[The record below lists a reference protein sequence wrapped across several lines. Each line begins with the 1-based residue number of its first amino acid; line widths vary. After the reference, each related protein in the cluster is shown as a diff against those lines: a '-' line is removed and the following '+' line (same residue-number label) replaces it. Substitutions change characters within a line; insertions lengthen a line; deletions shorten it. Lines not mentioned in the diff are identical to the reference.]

1 MCECEEKDVPIFWR
15 AQENSS
21 QPKDFSHKVVSS
33 KDKFATTF
41 TDNIFSSASF
51 GQEKKA
57 VIDCPQNDKEWC
69 VDDQDGTYEKINES
83 DYMLVNLL
91 DNEEAYTA
99 YEGGPIWNSIYEENC
114 LLDKAFSNLKHR
126 LKHKIFKLL
135 DHEDYCT
142 EETLLYHMISGLH
155 ASVNTHISEGFSDLK
170 NPGNNV
176 ANQTFFLDHVGNHLD
191 RVKNLH
197 FVFAAAVKAV

>member
-1 MCECEEKDVPIFWR
+1 
-15 AQENSS
+15 
-21 QPKDFSHKVVSS
+21 
-33 KDKFATTF
+33 
-41 TDNIFSSASF
+41 
-51 GQEKKA
+51 
-57 VIDCPQNDKEWC
+57 
-69 VDDQDGTYEKINES
+69 
-83 DYMLVNLL
+83 MLVNLL
-91 DNEEAYTA
+91 DNEETFTA

-126 LKHKIFKLL
+126 LKQKIFKLL

-155 ASVNTHISEGFSDLK
+155 ASVNTHISEGFSDLSK
-170 NPGNNV
+170 PGENV

-197 FVFAAAVKAV
+197 FVYAAAVKAV